1 MAVCL
6 LDTCAVI
13 WIANGDP
20 LREPAASVLREAHA
34 DGSTLAVSPM
44 TAWEVAMLAAKGKIA
59 LSLDPEVW
67 FDRFLGLPRL
77 ALADLPPAVLIASC
91 ALPGAPPADPVDRIL
106 AATARTFGYT
116 LVTRDR
122 HLLAYG
128 EEGHLRVMGC

>member
-1 MAVCL
+1 MTVYL

-20 LREPAASVLREAHA
+20 LREPAASTLPEAYT
-34 DGSTLAVSPM
+34 DGGGIAISPM
-44 TAWEVAMLAAKGKIA
+44 TAWEIAMLVAKGKIA
-59 LSLDPEVW
+59 LSMNSEAW
-67 FDRFLGLPRL
+67 FDPVLALPGVRL
-77 ALADLPPAVLIASC
+77 AELPHAVLIQSC

-106 AATARTFGYT
+106 VATARAFGHT

-128 EEGHLRVMGC
+128 GEGHVQVMGC

>member
-1 MAVCL
+1 MPIYL

-20 LREPAASVLREAHA
+20 LRDPAASALRQSYAE
-34 DGSTLAVSPM
+34 GGGLAVSPM
-44 TAWEVAMLAAKGKIA
+44 TAWEIAMLVAKSKIA

-67 FDRFLGLPRL
+67 FDRVL
-77 ALADLPPAVLIASC
+77 ALPGVALAAMPLPVLIASC
-91 ALPGAPPADPVDRIL
+91 ALPGIPPADPADRIL
-106 AATARTFGYT
+106 AATARAFGYT

-128 EEGHLRVMGC
+128 EEGHVQVMGC